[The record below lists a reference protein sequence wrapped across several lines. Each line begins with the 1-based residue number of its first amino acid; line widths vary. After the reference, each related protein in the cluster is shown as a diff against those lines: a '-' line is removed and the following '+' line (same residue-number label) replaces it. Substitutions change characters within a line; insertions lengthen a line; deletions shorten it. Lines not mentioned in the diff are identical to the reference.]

1 MSYGQVVKKINL
13 KDHDYYQ
20 QWQTL
25 LNVAKIEAAP
35 EMAIDGLTCLG
46 VFQAD
51 QLVATGSFQAN
62 VLKYIA
68 VAPDYHD
75 GKLFNLI
82 ISNLINELA
91 QQQIFHLFVFT
102 KPRYQASFEFV
113 GFKLLAKTDMAVL
126 LETGVPNIADY
137 LTQIPQSQN
146 QATLRVSA
154 IVMNANPFT
163 KGHRYLVEQAAQA
176 SDLVYVFV
184 VKQDVSLFKTA
195 ERLQL
200 VQAGVADL
208 ANVKVVSGEDYMVSY
223 ATFPAYFIPNT
234 ADIVRYQTTMDA
246 TLFKQQIAQPLH
258 ITTRFL
264 GAEPFSKTTALYNQ
278 ALQQIL
284 PPEVQVKILPRLT
297 TATKVISATQ
307 VRRAIQQN
315 KIETIQDFVPQTT
328 YRFIQKQQSVLQA
341 RIAKGMRI
349 DGN

>member
-1 MSYGQVVKKINL
+1 
-13 KDHDYYQ
+13 
-20 QWQTL
+20 
-25 LNVAKIEAAP
+25 
-35 EMAIDGLTCLG
+35 
-46 VFQAD
+46 
-51 QLVATGSFQAN
+51 
-62 VLKYIA
+62 
-68 VAPDYHD
+68 
-75 GKLFNLI
+75 
-82 ISNLINELA
+82 
-91 QQQIFHLFVFT
+91 
-102 KPRYQASFEFV
+102 
-113 GFKLLAKTDMAVL
+113 
-126 LETGVPNIADY
+126 
-137 LTQIPQSQN
+137 
-146 QATLRVSA
+146 
-154 IVMNANPFT
+154 
-163 KGHRYLVEQAAQA
+163 
-176 SDLVYVFV
+176 
-184 VKQDVSLFKTA
+184 
-195 ERLQL
+195 
-200 VQAGVADL
+200 
-208 ANVKVVSGEDYMVSY
+208 MVSY